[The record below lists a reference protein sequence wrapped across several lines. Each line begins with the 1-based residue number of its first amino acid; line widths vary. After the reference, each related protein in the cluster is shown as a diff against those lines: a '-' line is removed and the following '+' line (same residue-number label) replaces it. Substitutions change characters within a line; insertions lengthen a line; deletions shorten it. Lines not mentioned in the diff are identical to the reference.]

1 MKGDVIMSKELREII
16 EKLVSENPDIE
27 QISACWDPDICN
39 GTIWVKIPDICDPEN
54 KDRYNEFINKYTN
67 YVEEKYGRNEP
78 EYDDCTTLVCATD
91 DDIAD
96 SANKLVSVHSISFPI
111 SSTPL
116 PLLIINFGY
125 LFINF

>member
-1 MKGDVIMSKELREII
+1 MSKELREII

-27 QISACWDPDICN
+27 QISACWDPVICN
-39 GTIWVKIPDICDPEN
+39 GTIWVKIPDICNPKN

-67 YVEEKYGRNEP
+67 YVEEKYGRDEP

-96 SANKLVSVHSISFPI
+96 SANKLVYTKESGVIEDAV
-111 SSTPL
+111 
-116 PLLIINFGY
+116 
-125 LFINF
+125 